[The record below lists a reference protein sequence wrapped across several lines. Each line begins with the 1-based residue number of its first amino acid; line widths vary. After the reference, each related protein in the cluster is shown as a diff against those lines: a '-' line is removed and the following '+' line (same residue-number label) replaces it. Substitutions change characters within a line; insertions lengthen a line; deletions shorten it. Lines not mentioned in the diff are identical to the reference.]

1 MSLVTARVSM
11 PTVGLL
17 LALLSSGCTATSA
30 NAPVPGQQLY
40 ASCATCHGATGE
52 GNPAVK
58 SPALAGLP
66 AWYIT
71 EQLERYR
78 SGLRGKHPSD
88 VEGLKMRAMV
98 RQLRSTD
105 EIAEVTAYIA
115 GFPTRPPVATMT
127 TGDAEQGAAAY
138 ALCAACHGERGEGNQ
153 TIEAPPLVTLED
165 WYLAEQMRKFRLG
178 IRGTAAGDED
188 GAPMQAAATMVEP
201 DVLDDLVAHIRRLR
215 SAQ

>member
-1 MSLVTARVSM
+1 MSVLSVCVSL

-17 LALLSSGCTATSA
+17 ALLSGGCSTTSA
-30 NAPVPGQQLY
+30 KAVVPGQQLY
-40 ASCATCHGATGE
+40 ASCATCHGAAGE

-66 AWYIT
+66 AWYLT

-78 SGLRGKHPSD
+78 SGLRGRHPSD

-98 RQLRSTD
+98 RQLRSPA
-105 EIAEVTAYIA
+105 EIAEITSYIT
-115 GFPTRPPVATMT
+115 GFPSRAPATTMT
-127 TGDAEQGAAAY
+127 TGDATQGAAAY

-165 WYLAEQMRKFRLG
+165 WYLADQMRKFRLG
-178 IRGTAAGDED
+178 IRGTAPGDED

-201 DVLDDLVAHIRRLR
+201 DVLDDLAAHIRTLR